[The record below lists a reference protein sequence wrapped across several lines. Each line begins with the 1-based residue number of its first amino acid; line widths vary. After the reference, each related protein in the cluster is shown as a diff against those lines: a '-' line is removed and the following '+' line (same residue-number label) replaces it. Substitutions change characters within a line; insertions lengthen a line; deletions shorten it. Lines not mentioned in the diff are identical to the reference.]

1 MSTYI
6 IKINRCDSFGF
17 DLLIPGTKL
26 SDKDVVYFALMYPH
40 QKFEDAIL
48 LKGYTENDQ
57 KVVDETGI
65 INIKILSSETKLLEP
80 GVYYYTI
87 KLYRGGSL
95 EDLGATI
102 EPDEVST
109 IIERTKF
116 IINE

>member
-6 IKINRCDSFGF
+6 IKINRGDSFDF
-17 DLLIPGTKL
+17 DFTIPNLGNTDAL
-26 SDKDVVYFALMYPH
+26 YFALMYPH
-40 QKFEDAIL
+40 QKFENAL
-48 LKGYTENDQ
+48 LIKGYKGNDPE
-57 KVVDETGI
+57 VDNKTGN
-65 INIKILSSETKLLEP
+65 INIKILPSETKLLEP

-87 KLYRGGSL
+87 KLHRGGSL
-95 EDLGATI
+95 NDLGATV

>member
-6 IKINRCDSFGF
+6 IKINRGDSFDF
-17 DLLIPGTKL
+17 DLPIPSL
-26 SDKDVVYFALMYPH
+26 SKTDAVYFAIMHPH
-40 QKFEDAIL
+40 QKFEDAIFI
-48 LKGYTENDQ
+48 KGYKGNDPEVNN
-57 KVVDETGI
+57 KTGN
-65 INIKILSSETKLLEP
+65 INIKILPSETKLLEP

-95 EDLGATI
+95 EDLGATR
-102 EPDEVST
+102 EPEEVST